1 MNILRVKITGG
12 RTSNVNEEI
21 TMKMLGISRKQKS
34 SGGAEM
40 LDA

>member
-1 MNILRVKITGG
+1 MNILWVKITGS
-12 RTSNVNEEI
+12 RTSNVNEDV
-21 TMKMLGISRKQKS
+21 TMKRHGISHKQKR